1 MAYQQQGGLAN
12 GPGGSGEHH
21 GPQGTEYTLQG
32 KLSTLGWDEISLED
46 GASGVEGQHADLPFA
61 QVSCASYK
69 SNGTTT
75 SAPETPGILNAQR

>member
-32 KLSTLGWDEISLED
+32 EPYGEAHTRD
-46 GASGVEGQHADLPFA
+46 GRLVQDARS
-61 QVSCASYK
+61 
-69 SNGTTT
+69 
-75 SAPETPGILNAQR
+75 

>member
-32 KLSTLGWDEISLED
+32 ECEEAVYAWTMPIQWLSLRMEST
-46 GASGVEGQHADLPFA
+46 
-61 QVSCASYK
+61 Y
-69 SNGTTT
+69 
-75 SAPETPGILNAQR
+75 

>member
-32 KLSTLGWDEISLED
+32 EPEKQSTRGQCLSD
-46 GASGVEGQHADLPFA
+46 GCRCAWRVRTDLRYPHRRDAIPPNRMA
-61 QVSCASYK
+61 Q
-69 SNGTTT
+69 
-75 SAPETPGILNAQR
+75 P

>member
-32 KLSTLGWDEISLED
+32 KLPTPGFGDMGLDD
-46 GASGVEGQHADLPFA
+46 GASANTG
-61 QVSCASYK
+61 
-69 SNGTTT
+69 
-75 SAPETPGILNAQR
+75 